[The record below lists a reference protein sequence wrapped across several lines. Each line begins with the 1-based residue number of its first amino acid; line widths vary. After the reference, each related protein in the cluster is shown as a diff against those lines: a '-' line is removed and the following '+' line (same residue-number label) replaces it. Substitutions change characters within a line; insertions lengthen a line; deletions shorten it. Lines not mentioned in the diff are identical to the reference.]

1 MASSLKV
8 TEEHFNY
15 LKVCLIAKDELAE
28 GLREIFK
35 REWDN
40 RYKTTLGEWKDEPK
54 NGMDFWNGESP
65 LSRKRN
71 ARLLTIIKNGN
82 RAEWDC
88 TTLFHAILYSDCIHS
103 LNPVVR
109 SNVDSLRRF
118 RNEQFS
124 HNPRG
129 YLSSVDFQK
138 EILDISTAFHALGL
152 PTLNIREIANKTI
165 LLTEESG
172 NVLKETDTLRQ
183 QFQEKETKLE
193 EKEEEHLYTEVFP
206 LCIRPPEPT
215 HDVSPRES
223 GVGKI
228 TPPQSTQKCQQ

>member
-1 MASSLKV
+1 MASSLKS
-8 TEEHFNY
+8 TEERLNY
-15 LKVCLIAKDELAE
+15 LKICLIVTDEITE

-40 RYKTTLGEWKDEPK
+40 RYKATSGEWKDEPK
-54 NGMDFWNGESP
+54 NGMDFWNRES
-65 LSRKRN
+65 LRSRKRN
-71 ARLLTIIKNGN
+71 ARLLTIIKDGN

-88 TTLFHAILYSDCIHS
+88 TMLFYAILYSDCISS

-109 SNVDSLRRF
+109 SNVDDLRRF

-138 EILDISTAFHALGL
+138 AILDISTAFHALGL
-152 PTLNIREIANKTI
+152 PTLNIREIENKTI

-172 NVLKETDTLRQ
+172 NIPKETDTLRQ

-193 EKEEEHLYTEVFP
+193 EKE
-206 LCIRPPEPT
+206 
-215 HDVSPRES
+215 
-223 GVGKI
+223 K
-228 TPPQSTQKCQQ
+228 

>member
-1 MASSLKV
+1 MASSLKF
-8 TEEHFNY
+8 TEEQLNY
-15 LKVCLIAKDELAE
+15 LKVCLIVTDELAG

-54 NGMDFWNGESP
+54 NGMDFWNGESC
-65 LSRKRN
+65 RN
-71 ARLLTIIKNGN
+71 RRRYAGFWKTLKTGK

-88 TTLFHAILYSDCIHS
+88 TMLFYAILFSDCIYS

-109 SNVDSLRRF
+109 SNLDDLRRF
-118 RNEQFS
+118 RNDQFS

-129 YLSSVDFQK
+129 CFSNVDFQK
-138 EILDISTAFHALGL
+138 AILDISTAFHALGL

-172 NVLKETDTLRQ
+172 NIPKETDTLRQ

-193 EKEEEHLYTEVFP
+193 EKEEEHLYTEVSP

>member
-1 MASSLKV
+1 MLFILILFFRWSKIIYFFLTVSRCKSMASSLKF
-8 TEEHFNY
+8 TEEQLNY
-15 LKVCLIAKDELAE
+15 LKVCLIVQDELTG

-40 RYKTTLGEWKDEPK
+40 RYKATLGEWKDEPK

-65 LSRKRN
+65 RSRKRN
-71 ARLLTIIKNGN
+71 ACLVTTIINGN

-88 TTLFHAILYSDCIHS
+88 TTLFYAILYSDCIHS

-109 SNVDSLRRF
+109 SNVDSLRKV

-124 HNPRG
+124 HIPRG

-138 EILDISTAFHALGL
+138 AILDISTAFHALGL

-172 NVLKETDTLRQ
+172 NIPKETDNLRQ

-193 EKEEEHLYTEVFP
+193 EKEEHLYTEVSP
-206 LCIRPPEPT
+206 LCIRPP
-215 HDVSPRES
+215 
-223 GVGKI
+223 
-228 TPPQSTQKCQQ
+228 

>member
-1 MASSLKV
+1 MASLKF
-8 TEEHFNY
+8 TEEKLNY
-15 LKVCLIAKDELAE
+15 LKICLIVADELTG

-40 RYKTTLGEWKDEPK
+40 RYKATLGEWKDERK
-54 NGMDFWNGESP
+54 NGMDFWNGES
-65 LSRKRN
+65 LRSRRRN
-71 ARLLTIIKNGN
+71 AAFWKTIINGN

-88 TTLFHAILYSDCIHS
+88 TMLFYAILFSDCIHS

-109 SNVDSLRRF
+109 SNVDDLRRF

-138 EILDISTAFHALGL
+138 AILDISTAFNALGL

-165 LLTEESG
+165 LPTEESG

-183 QFQEKETKLE
+183 QFQEKETKLD
-193 EKEEEHLYTEVFP
+193 K
-206 LCIRPPEPT
+206 
-215 HDVSPRES
+215 
-223 GVGKI
+223 
-228 TPPQSTQKCQQ
+228 